1 MATFSEPIALTGLGA
16 ITVSE
21 VGGDS
26 SSDFT
31 IDLTSLPD
39 ADAGVSVSGAVLTI
53 DPTVNLEFVQDYE
66 VTISN
71 DAIVDLADTPN
82 AYLGTASGDWTFTT
96 IAVDALAPVATVY
109 DPADNAVDVVPNA
122 NLVITFDEDVVLNY
136 SVTTL
141 LDEDFESD
149 NGNFALSGAPNDWA
163 RGTPNADN
171 DWDLVLTTGN
181 NGSARCWGTVLGA
194 GGTAPYG
201 TITAGSD
208 SILQG
213 PDAGGNGID
222 LTGVVSAQLQFAAAV
237 DAKTGDTVE
246 VLVREVTT
254 NDLLVT
260 VPAITAPMD
269 ADWATYGPFDVS
281 DAAGKNVYLEFR
293 FVGADATY
301 IGLYVDDVNVTGVSP
316 GNNIVLKNLTDSI
329 DTVIPVSDSS
339 RVSVNGAE
347 VTISPAFSCGCREL
361 RRSDRRDRDP
371 QLQRSR
377 LCRYR
382 G

>member
-149 NGNFALSGAPNDWA
+149 NGNFALSERP
-163 RGTPNADN
+163 
-171 DWDLVLTTGN
+171 TTGP
-181 NGSARCWGTVLGA
+181 GALRMRIMIGT
-194 GGTAPYG
+194 
-201 TITAGSD
+201 
-208 SILQG
+208 
-213 PDAGGNGID
+213 
-222 LTGVVSAQLQFAAAV
+222 
-237 DAKTGDTVE
+237 
-246 VLVREVTT
+246 
-254 NDLLVT
+254 
-260 VPAITAPMD
+260 
-269 ADWATYGPFDVS
+269 
-281 DAAGKNVYLEFR
+281 
-293 FVGADATY
+293 
-301 IGLYVDDVNVTGVSP
+301 
-316 GNNIVLKNLTDSI
+316 
-329 DTVIPVSDSS
+329 SS
-339 RVSVNGAE
+339 
-347 VTISPAFSCGCREL
+347 
-361 RRSDRRDRDP
+361 
-371 QLQRSR
+371 
-377 LCRYR
+377 
-382 G
+382 